1 MNDRLLSA
9 LSLCRK
15 AGRLTLGMDVCQQA
29 AQDGTARLMLT
40 ASDLAPRSRRRI
52 EETCEAVKLPI
63 ASLPYDMEQLWS
75 VLGRRCGIVA
85 VCDEG
90 FANMVLG
97 LLPQR
102 QEA

>member
-40 ASDLAPRSRRRI
+40 ASDLAPP
-52 EETCEAVKLPI
+52 LP
-63 ASLPYDMEQLWS
+63 AAD
-75 VLGRRCGIVA
+75 
-85 VCDEG
+85 
-90 FANMVLG
+90 
-97 LLPQR
+97 
-102 QEA
+102 